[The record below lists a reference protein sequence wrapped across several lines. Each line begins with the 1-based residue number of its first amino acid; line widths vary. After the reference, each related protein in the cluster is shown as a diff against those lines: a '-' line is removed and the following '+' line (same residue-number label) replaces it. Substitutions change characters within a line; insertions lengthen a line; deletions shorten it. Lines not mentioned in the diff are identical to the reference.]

1 MMMFFKIKAFPQL
14 SKRSVIHN
22 FCIANQNNLLEQSGK
37 KNTHTHTLNVCHGVH
52 LKQYCSK
59 LSLFFSLSDIFSY

>member
-37 KNTHTHTLNVCHGVH
+37 KTHTHTH
-52 LKQYCSK
+52 LIYVMV
-59 LSLFFSLSDIFSY
+59 FI